1 MPMLGLLITVFAVV
15 SYLAV
20 SLPASGRIPRG
31 GLVGLRTPSTKR
43 SDAAWLAAHRAALP
57 LTTGVTL
64 VTGLYGIVVACGWSP
79 LDLTLEHT
87 ALIGLA
93 ILVGGLL
100 VATTV
105 ADKAAREV
113 TTETTA
119 PEPGTGHA
127 DDS

>member
-1 MPMLGLLITVFAVV
+1 MTMLGLLIVAFAVV
-15 SYLAV
+15 CYLAV
-20 SLPASGRIPRG
+20 ALPASGRVRRG

-57 LTTGVTL
+57 LTTAVTTA
-64 VTGLYGIVVACGWSP
+64 TGLYGVVVACGWSP
-79 LDLTLEHT
+79 LELTLEHT

-93 ILVGGLL
+93 IPVGGLL

-127 DDS
+127 DGS